1 MSNSNFA
8 TSKNVVILNTDKFW
22 ENSVLITTSTKDNP
36 SFRDH
41 KFVCR
46 ALDAAGEVYRYL
58 FGGCIMFPGLGTVE
72 KGAEYCATFNYNDRA
87 YVLDLYTLF
96 DIEKGRLEGKTGLEF
111 IQSIDQDKVN
121 KLRDT
126 AHAIGMIKSNL
137 II

>member
-8 TSKNVVILNTDKFW
+8 TSKNIVILNTDKFW
-22 ENSVLITTSTKDNP
+22 ESTLITTSTKNNP
-36 SFRDH
+36 QFRDH
-41 KFVCR
+41 KFVCV
-46 ALDAAGEVYRYL
+46 ALDAATEVYRYL

-72 KGAEYCATFNYNDRA
+72 KGAEYCATFNYKDRA

-96 DIEKGRLEGKTGLEF
+96 DIEKDGLEGKTGLEF

>member
-8 TSKNVVILNTDKFW
+8 TSKNVVILSTDKFW

-41 KFVCR
+41 KFIEV
-46 ALDAAGEVYRYL
+46 ALNAAGEVYRYL
-58 FGGCIMFPGLGTVE
+58 LGGCIMFPGLGTVE
-72 KGAEYCATFNYNDRA
+72 KGAEYCATFNYKDRQ

-96 DIEKGRLEGKTGLEF
+96 DIEKGLVEGKTGLEF
-111 IQSIDQDKVN
+111 IQSINQEKVDE
-121 KLRDT
+121 LRDV

-137 II
+137 VI